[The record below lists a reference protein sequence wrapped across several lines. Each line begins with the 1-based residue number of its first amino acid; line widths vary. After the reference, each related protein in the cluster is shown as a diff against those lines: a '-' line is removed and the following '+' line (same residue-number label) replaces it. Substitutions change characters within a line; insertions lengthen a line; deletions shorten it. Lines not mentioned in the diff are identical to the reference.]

1 MYLLIRFKMF
11 CTIILNASG
20 MDHNGEEGDRQQTT
34 DNRQKS
40 GDCIVPSFGFQ
51 ISAFGQSLAVVWEL
65 RTNTDNR
72 IIDPIIP
79 NIYAKI
85 GLNIPECG
93 PNGAGECSF
102 PYRGRSQSGLSGPGL
117 TVSIT
122 TLNRSKDT
130 VVVQ

>member
-1 MYLLIRFKMF
+1 MF
-11 CTIILNASG
+11 FPIILNASG
-20 MDHNGEEGDRQQTT
+20 MDHNGEEGDRQQIA

-40 GDCIVPSFGFQ
+40 GDCLVPSFGSQ
-51 ISAFGQSLAVVWEL
+51 ISTFGQSLAVVWEL

-79 NIYAKI
+79 NICAKI
-85 GLNIPECG
+85 GLSNPEYG
-93 PNGAGECSF
+93 PNGAGEGSF
-102 PYRGRSQSGLSGPGL
+102 PYRGRSQSGLSVPGL

-130 VVVQ
+130 IVVQ